1 MQYKSPGVYIEEKNT
16 FPNSTRQV
24 NTAVPVFIGH
34 TEKALSLNGRS
45 LLNVP
50 TIISSLVEYEQLF
63 GKAPQYKFKLIESND
78 ALAFPIN
85 GKSYIVDLDG
95 VLMYRLYN
103 SLRLF
108 YANGGGRCYIVSA
121 GGYNTTLT
129 LAAMQAAID
138 TLRKEPEPTMLV
150 VPDALLLSNADYNT
164 LMNDML
170 VHCMCMQSC
179 VAILDTYTCNTIDD
193 DISNF
198 RSAILTD
205 DRSYGVAYYPWL
217 NTVITTDAALDYTQ
231 FADLQNYMEPA
242 HVAAYNTIMQN
253 AATVGI
259 EGADS
264 ALLALSDNYKTIKAA
279 ALSLVNKMPPSAAMA
294 GVYTS
299 VDNAVGVWKA
309 PANVSLQAV
318 ASPVLSIN
326 NNQQEGMN
334 VPLDGKAVNAIRS
347 FTGRGL
353 LVWGARTLDGN
364 SNDWRYINVRRTM
377 IMVEQSIKFACQA
390 YVFEP
395 NDANTWAAITASI
408 NSFLTGLWA
417 QGAFAGAKPEEAFF
431 VKIGLGSTMTS
442 NDLLDGFLRAEVGV
456 AITRPAEFIIIT
468 FQQQMQAS

>member
-1 MQYKSPGVYIEEKNT
+1 MLYKTPDVYIEEKNT

-24 NTAVPVFIGH
+24 NTAVPAFIGH

-45 LLNVP
+45 LLNIPIV
-50 TIISSLVEYEQLF
+50 ISSLVEYDQLF

-108 YANGGGRCYIVSA
+108 YANGGGRCYIISA
-121 GGYNTTLT
+121 GGYNTTPT
-129 LAAMQAAID
+129 LAAIQAAID
-138 TLRKEPEPTMLV
+138 TLKKEPEPTILV

-170 VHCMCMQSC
+170 VHCRCMQSR
-179 VAILDTYTCNTIDD
+179 VAILDTYTCNAIDD

-198 RSAILTD
+198 RSAILGD

-242 HVAAYNTIMQN
+242 HVAAYNAIIQN
-253 AATVGI
+253 GATVGV
-259 EGADS
+259 EGTDS
-264 ALLALSDNYKTIKAA
+264 ALLALSDNYKAIKAA

-309 PANVSLQAV
+309 PANVSLHAV
-318 ASPVLSIN
+318 ASPVLSIS

-347 FTGRGL
+347 FAGRGL

-377 IMVEQSIKFACQA
+377 IMIEQSIKFACQA

-395 NDANTWAAITASI
+395 NNANTWVAITASI

-431 VKIGLGSTMTS
+431 VKIGLGSSMTN
-442 NDLLDGFLRAEVGV
+442 NDLLDGVLRVEVGV
-456 AITRPAEFIIIT
+456 AITRPAEFIIFT
-468 FQQQMQAS
+468 YQQLMQTS